1 MKLNKLSTW
10 YLILLIPFI
19 EPQLFKTH
27 GFELVDKL
35 FLCLK
40 LIASAFIVLEY
51 LVRFKFKITKYVILM
66 SIVQA
71 ATFIGTYLNH
81 GSLTRYLGPAMISVV
96 MIMLGEMAFAGKW
109 VLFLKYI
116 EKYLTF
122 LFILNLFTVVLRMV
136 GVSFFSHATLLGID
150 NRWIY
155 VLLPWIII
163 SFLNSYIEFNKI
175 KLSVWIK
182 YILCIG
188 SLLLKWS
195 VGALV
200 SIIIFPVVFGLIF
213 YLKDKNIKIIR
224 LINAKLIYILFLI
237 INYILLSG
245 KLLEILSVI
254 IVKYLKKSI
263 TLSGRIYLWQT
274 VIEVLNKKPLFGL
287 GVQSNE
293 FDEKFFYESSG
304 FVGGTVVNHP
314 HNHFLNVAYHG
325 GFIALIVFILIVF
338 ITMCDIDKIK
348 EKGIYCVMVAGTVSV
363 MLAALVDTLDFSLFY
378 LFIPIAAGLSKIYN
392 GNMIIK
398 VNNKN
403 FYLFKKKG

>member
-163 SFLNSYIEFNKI
+163 SISY
-175 KLSVWIK
+175 
-182 YILCIG
+182 
-188 SLLLKWS
+188 
-195 VGALV
+195 
-200 SIIIFPVVFGLIF
+200 
-213 YLKDKNIKIIR
+213 
-224 LINAKLIYILFLI
+224 
-237 INYILLSG
+237 
-245 KLLEILSVI
+245 
-254 IVKYLKKSI
+254 
-263 TLSGRIYLWQT
+263 
-274 VIEVLNKKPLFGL
+274 
-287 GVQSNE
+287 
-293 FDEKFFYESSG
+293 
-304 FVGGTVVNHP
+304 
-314 HNHFLNVAYHG
+314 
-325 GFIALIVFILIVF
+325 
-338 ITMCDIDKIK
+338 M
-348 EKGIYCVMVAGTVSV
+348 
-363 MLAALVDTLDFSLFY
+363 
-378 LFIPIAAGLSKIYN
+378 
-392 GNMIIK
+392 
-398 VNNKN
+398 
-403 FYLFKKKG
+403 

>member
-1 MKLNKLSTW
+1 M
-10 YLILLIPFI
+10 
-19 EPQLFKTH
+19 
-27 GFELVDKL
+27 
-35 FLCLK
+35 
-40 LIASAFIVLEY
+40 
-51 LVRFKFKITKYVILM
+51 
-66 SIVQA
+66 
-71 ATFIGTYLNH
+71 
-81 GSLTRYLGPAMISVV
+81 
-96 MIMLGEMAFAGKW
+96 
-109 VLFLKYI
+109 
-116 EKYLTF
+116 
-122 LFILNLFTVVLRMV
+122 
-136 GVSFFSHATLLGID
+136 
-150 NRWIY
+150 
-155 VLLPWIII
+155 
-163 SFLNSYIEFNKI
+163 
-175 KLSVWIK
+175 
-182 YILCIG
+182 
-188 SLLLKWS
+188 
-195 VGALV
+195 V

-304 FVGGTVVNHP
+304 FVGGTAVNHP

-348 EKGIYCVMVAGTVSV
+348 EKGIYCVMVAGVVSI